1 MIAENFNGDK
11 WKQTTMKKLLSFCE
25 KCPCVLATR
34 TASHNGQDGVFVIH
48 KNTGTEYFFT
58 WDYTKDPQVFI
69 HDIKEYIKPRHYP
82 LLIETDYEE
91 HQLTPQE
98 IATMVESGKSLS
110 ELPKYER
117 RVKGQK
123 LWRIDKVILWKDIV
137 IMERVPMK
145 EGETVPT
152 SQFRFKYNKNLVVFL
167 KKYRSGE
174 FENLQVAGDEFF
186 NENNSMLINE
196 IIPKNN

>member
-11 WKQTTMKKLLSFCE
+11 WKQITMKKLISFCE

-34 TASHNGQDGVFVIH
+34 TAVYNGQDGVFIIH
-48 KNTGTEYFFT
+48 KNTGKEYFFP
-58 WDYTKDPQVFI
+58 WDFTKDPQVFI
-69 HDIKEYIKPRHYP
+69 HDIKQFIKPRHYP
-82 LLIETDYEE
+82 LLIETEYEE

-98 IATMVESGKSLS
+98 LATMVESGMSVK

-117 RVKGQK
+117 RIKDQK
-123 LWRIDKVILWKDIV
+123 LWRIDKVILWKNIL

-145 EGETVPT
+145 DGETVPT

-174 FENLQVAGDEFF
+174 FASLQEAGDVFF

-196 IIPKNN
+196 IVPKA

>member
-34 TASHNGQDGVFVIH
+34 TASYNGQDGVFVIH
-48 KNTGTEYFFT
+48 KNTGAEYFFP

-98 IATMVESGKSLS
+98 LASMVESGKSIT

-137 IMERVPMK
+137 IMEQVPMK
-145 EGETVPT
+145 EGDVVST

-174 FENLQVAGDEFF
+174 FESLQAAGDEFF

-196 IIPKNN
+196 IIPKS